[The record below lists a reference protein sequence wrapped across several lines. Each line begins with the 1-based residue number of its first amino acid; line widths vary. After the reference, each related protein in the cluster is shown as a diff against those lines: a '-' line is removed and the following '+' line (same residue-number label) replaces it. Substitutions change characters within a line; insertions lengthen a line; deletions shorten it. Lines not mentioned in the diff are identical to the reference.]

1 MSPWL
6 VDWTRPALRDLRRLA
21 ASDAQRVYE
30 AVRTLA
36 AEGRGDVRKLRGQVD
51 RWRLRV
57 GDVRVVFAFE
67 DTTHT
72 ITVVGVMPRG
82 SAYRD

>member
-1 MSPWL
+1 MRPWQ
-6 VDWTRPALRDLRRLA
+6 VNWTRPALRGLRRLSD
-21 ASDAQRVYE
+21 SDARRVYE

-36 AEGRGDVRKLRGQVD
+36 EEGRGDVRKLQGQED

-57 GDVRVVFAFE
+57 GDIRVVFAF
-67 DTTHT
+67 DAATHT
-72 ITVVGVMPRG
+72 ISVVEVTPRG